1 MGTLIVT
8 EFITL
13 DGVVDSPG
21 GGPHPH
27 AGWSFR
33 HVTYDEAA
41 YELKDREQKE
51 AAAMLMGRVSYD
63 EFAPVWPS
71 IDRKSV
77 V

>member
-41 YELKDREQKE
+41 YEL
-51 AAAMLMGRVSYD
+51 MGISCRYGRRPALRFPLSRSRS
-63 EFAPVWPS
+63 AGG
-71 IDRKSV
+71 RGRRG
-77 V
+77 